1 MCSSRQADRY
11 RYSIVKT
18 FFDRAPASQNEG
30 SAAAPTNQ
38 PTTLEAEAHVRELS
52 PPTVPT
58 IPPTLIL
65 LLGLLEHSHSL
76 LDLLKH
82 SHSHTHIT
90 TAQRIQTGRER

>member
-1 MCSSRQADRY
+1 VQQQADRY
-11 RYSIVKT
+11 SSIVKT

-30 SAAAPTNQ
+30 SAAAAPTNQ

-90 TAQRIQTGRER
+90 TAQRNQTGRER